1 MDIKF
6 IPADD
11 VKKVLHYN
19 DLIPEMES
27 ALKKFS
33 SKDVEQPVRSIV
45 SVKEAN
51 GFLGVMPAYSSSSN
65 ALGVKL
71 VTFYPQ
77 NKDVPTHN
85 AIITLFN
92 SQNGIPEVIMDGEV
106 ITTMRTAAV
115 SAVATKYLAAPDS
128 QILAVLGA
136 GVQARSHIQALSSV
150 LSFKKIHIWSR
161 TKKNAEVLAREVG
174 GTAFDDA
181 QEAVKDA
188 DVIVTV
194 TSAVSPVLMKD
205 WVKTG
210 AHINAVGACRPD
222 WQEIDPDLMRSS
234 VLYVD
239 SQKAALMESGDVILS
254 KAEIF
259 AELGEMLLGEKEAM
273 KQKTTLFKSLGLAIE
288 DVMSAK
294 LVQRLLKPQG

>member
-6 IPADD
+6 IPAED
-11 VKKVLHYN
+11 VKRVLHFSE
-19 DLIPEMES
+19 LIPQMES

-33 SKDVEQPVRSIV
+33 SKNVEQPVRSIV

-51 GFLGVMPAYSSSSN
+51 GFLGVMPAYSSTDQ
-65 ALGVKL
+65 ALAVKL

-77 NKDVPTHN
+77 NTDVPTHN
-85 AIITLFN
+85 AIIAVFN
-92 SQNGIPEVIMDGEV
+92 SHNGIPEVIMDGEV

-115 SAVATKYLAAPDS
+115 SAVATKYLAAGDAS
-128 QILAVLGA
+128 TLAVLGS
-136 GVQARSHIQALSSV
+136 GVQAHSHIQALSSIR
-150 LSFKKIHIWSR
+150 SFKKINIWSR
-161 TKKNAEVLAREVG
+161 TKKNAEKLAGEVG
-174 GTAFDDA
+174 GTAYDSV

-194 TSAVSPVLMKD
+194 TSSSTPVLMKD
-205 WVKTG
+205 WVKPG
-210 AHINAVGACRPD
+210 AHVNAVGACRPD

-239 SQKAALMESGDVILS
+239 SREAAMKESGDVILS
-254 KAEIF
+254 KADIF
-259 AELGEMLLGEKEAM
+259 AELGEMVLGVKEAEV
-273 KQKTTLFKSLGLAIE
+273 QKTTVFKSLGLAIE

-294 LVQRLLKPQG
+294 LVQQLMKMN